1 MEEKERSKAI
11 VRTSYL
17 GIAANALLVAM
28 KMVVAAVSG
37 SIAIFM
43 DAVNNLSDALSSVI
57 TIAGVKLA
65 HKPADKEH
73 PMGYGRVEFLS
84 ALLISSI
91 VLAAGIS
98 SLVESVKKIFS
109 PVDVSY
115 TTTTLSLIVVAVIV
129 KIVLG
134 LYTKKKGVQTDSDAL
149 VASGK
154 DALFDSILSAGTL
167 VSALIG
173 IIWSVNVDAWVGAAI
188 SLVIIKAGLEML
200 REVVDEILGTRI
212 STELSQNIKRDIRA
226 IDGVLGAYD
235 LFLET
240 YGPNRM
246 AGSVHVEIP
255 NSMTA
260 DEIHAL
266 TRTVSRTIFEKYG
279 IVLTCGIYSVP
290 VKNDSQRNLYDCIR
304 QTMKRQEGV
313 IDVHAI
319 RINED
324 KRLISMDVVKDF
336 DVRDE
341 KAWLEQLHRVM
352 QQEFPGYK
360 FAFTVDIYYSD

>member
-17 GIAANALLVAM
+17 GIGANALLVAM

-73 PMGYGRVEFLS
+73 PMGYGRIEFLS

-98 SLVESVKKIFS
+98 SLVESVKKIIS

-115 TTTTLSLIVVAVIV
+115 TTTTLVLIIVAVIV

-134 LYTKKKGVQTDSDAL
+134 LYTKKKGEQTDSEAL

-154 DALFDSILSAGTL
+154 DAMFDSILSAGTL
-167 VSALIG
+167 ASALIG

-188 SLVIIKAGLEML
+188 SLFIIKAGVEML
-200 REVVDEILGTRI
+200 REVIDEILGTRI

-255 NSMTA
+255 NTMTA

-266 TRTVSRTIFEKYG
+266 TRTVSRTIMEKYG

-290 VKNDSQRNLYDCIR
+290 VKNDVQRPRYDCIR
-304 QTMKRQEGV
+304 HTMKAQEGV

-319 RINED
+319 RIDD
-324 KRLISMDVVKDF
+324 KKKLISMDVVKDF
-336 DVRDE
+336 CVRDE
-341 KAWLEQLHRVM
+341 AAWLERLRKALGE
-352 QQEFPGYK
+352 EFPGYQ
-360 FAFTVDIYYSD
+360 FAFNIDIYYSD